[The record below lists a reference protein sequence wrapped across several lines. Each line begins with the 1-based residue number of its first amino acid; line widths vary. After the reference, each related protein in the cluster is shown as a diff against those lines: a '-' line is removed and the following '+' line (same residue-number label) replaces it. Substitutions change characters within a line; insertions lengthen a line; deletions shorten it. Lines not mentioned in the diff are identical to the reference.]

1 MAAHQFGWYAAADL
15 AGLHMFDDARVLALA
30 LLAGLVGGAD
40 RASPA
45 AALVAGL
52 SQA

>member
-1 MAAHQFGWYAAADL
+1 
-15 AGLHMFDDARVLALA
+15 MFDDARVLALS
-30 LLAGLVGGAD
+30 LLAGLAHGAATVGAG
-40 RASPA
+40 

>member
-1 MAAHQFGWYAAADL
+1 
-15 AGLHMFDDARVLALA
+15 MFDDARVLALS
-30 LLAGLVGGAD
+30 LLAGLANGAD
-40 RASPA
+40 TAGTDTAGAA